1 MGDRSA
7 SASLALGQKEEIAR
21 NTASAAP
28 VLTVSGRT
36 RRTPYS
42 PRVESAGV
50 KGYTVYNHTL
60 LATSFRSLEE
70 DYWHLKQHV
79 QLWDV
84 GCEQQVEVRGPDA
97 ARLVQF
103 MTPRNLTRSAVGQ
116 CLYAPLVDE
125 IGGMINDPVILKL
138 AEDRY
143 WFSIADSDVVLW
155 AKGLAIGGG
164 FDVIVEQPGVWPL
177 AVQGP
182 KADDLMA
189 SVFGDEVRSI
199 RFFRFETLTF
209 RDHSLLVARSGFS
222 KQGGFEIFLGE
233 PSLGLELWDA
243 LWEAGQKLEVGA
255 GCPNLIER
263 IEGGLLSYGNDMT
276 RANNPL
282 ECGLDRYCT
291 LDAPIEFVG
300 CDALRRVRRE
310 GVRRLI
316 RGLKLHGGTLPAC
329 VQPWPVRAGSAEIGS
344 VTSAANSPSFKCGIA
359 LAMLDRGYWETG
371 KKVTVETPEGPQ
383 MATVSDLPFADGPC

>member
-1 MGDRSA
+1 MDYTSA
-7 SASLALGQKEEIAR
+7 STSMAFGQSEKAEGAPVSL
-21 NTASAAP
+21 AP

-42 PRVESAGV
+42 PRVEAAGV
-50 KGYTVYNHTL
+50 KGYTVYNHAL

-84 GCEQQVEVRGPDA
+84 GCERQVEIRGPDA

-103 MTPRNLTRSAVGQ
+103 MTPRDLTGSAVGQ

-125 IGGMINDPVILKL
+125 NGGMINDPVILKL
-138 AEDRY
+138 DEDRY

-155 AKGLAIGGG
+155 AKGLAVGGR
-164 FDVIVEQPGVWPL
+164 FDVSVEQPDVWPL
-177 AVQGP
+177 AIQGP

-189 SVFGDEVRSI
+189 SVFGEEVRSI
-199 RFFRFETLTF
+199 RFFRFKTMTF
-209 RDHSLLVARSGFS
+209 RNHSLLVARSGFS
-222 KQGGFEIFLGE
+222 RQGGFEIFLGE
-233 PSLGLELWDA
+233 PSLALELWDA

-282 ECGLDRYCT
+282 ECGLDRYCA
-291 LDAPIEFVG
+291 LDAPIEFIG
-300 CDALRRVRRE
+300 RDALRRVMRE
-310 GVRRLI
+310 GIQRII
-316 RGLKLHGGTLPAC
+316 RGLILHGDPLPAC
-329 VQPWPVRAGSAEIGS
+329 VEPWPVRAGCTEIGS
-344 VTSAANSPSFKCGIA
+344 VTSAANSPRFNCGVG
-359 LAMLDRGYWETG
+359 LAMLDRGHWKSG
-371 KKVTVETPEGPQ
+371 RQVTVEAPDGPRP
-383 MATVSDLPFADGPC
+383 ATVTELPIADSAC

>member
-1 MGDRSA
+1 MDDTSA
-7 SASLALGQKEEIAR
+7 STSLASGQREEIAR
-21 NTASAAP
+21 KPALVAP

-42 PRVESAGV
+42 PRVESASV
-50 KGYTVYNHTL
+50 KGYTVYNHIL

-84 GCEQQVEVRGPDA
+84 GCEQQVEVWGPNA
-97 ARLVQF
+97 ARLVQL
-103 MTPRNLTRSAVGQ
+103 MTPRDLSRSAVGQ

-125 IGGMINDPVILKL
+125 NGGMINDPVILKL

-143 WFSIADSDVVLW
+143 WLSIADSDVVLW
-155 AKGLAIGGG
+155 AKGLAVGSG
-164 FDVIVEQPGVWPL
+164 FDVSVKQPDVWPL
-177 AVQGP
+177 AIQGP

-189 SVFGDEVRSI
+189 SLFGDEVRSI
-199 RFFRFETLTF
+199 RFFRFKTLAF

-243 LWEAGQKLEVGA
+243 LWEAGRELEVRV

-276 RANNPL
+276 RTNNPL
-282 ECGLDRYCT
+282 ECGLGRYCA
-291 LDAPIEFVG
+291 LDAPIEFIG
-300 CDALRRVRRE
+300 RDALRRVGRE

-316 RGLKLHGGTLPAC
+316 RGLKFHGDSLPAC
-329 VQPWPVRAGSAEIGS
+329 VQPWPVRAGGAEIGS

-359 LAMLDRGYWETG
+359 LAMLDRVHWGPG
-371 KKVTVETPEGPQ
+371 KQVTVETPKGPRI
-383 MATVSDLPFADGPC
+383 ATVTELPFADGAC